1 MKKFLAMLLALAMT
15 MALAACGGDDG
26 AQSASGDAFK
36 LGGIGPLTGDNAIY
50 GTAAM
55 NGAQIAVDEINAKGG
70 MQFTLEAQDDE
81 GDGEKS
87 INAYNKLLDNGMQ
100 VLVGTVTSG
109 ACIAVSAVA
118 NEDRLLM
125 VTPSASSTDVLAGKD
140 NVFQVC
146 FTDPNQ
152 GVGAADY
159 ISANMAGGQGGRD
172 LPQRRSLFPGHP

>member
-125 VTPSASSTDVLAGKD
+125 VTPLRLLHRRAGR
-140 NVFQVC
+140 
-146 FTDPNQ
+146 Q
-152 GVGAADY
+152 G
-159 ISANMAGGQGGRD
+159 
-172 LPQRRSLFPGHP
+172 